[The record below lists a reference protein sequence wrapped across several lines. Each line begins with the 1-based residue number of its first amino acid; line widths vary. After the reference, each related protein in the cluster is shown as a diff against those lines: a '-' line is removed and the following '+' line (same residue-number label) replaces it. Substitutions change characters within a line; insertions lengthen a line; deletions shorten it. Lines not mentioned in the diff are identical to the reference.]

1 MFSFNSPHGWC
12 PVCKGYGVTHHE
24 PEELTPE
31 EEARMD
37 GQIAQAIHEGE
48 ARECPACHGQRLN
61 RDALAVFL
69 GAKNIGEVA
78 RMPVNDAERF
88 FSKLKFRGADAQI
101 ARDII
106 PEVLSRLK
114 FMREVGLDYL
124 QLGRSANTLSGGES
138 QRIRLATQLG
148 SNLRG
153 VLYVLD
159 EPTIGLHPR
168 DNDRLLDTL
177 DSLKAKGNSLLVV
190 EHDEDTMRR
199 ADHIIDL
206 GPGAGIHGGEII
218 AQGHWRQIAQAGDSA
233 TAHYLGHPMA
243 HPLHGKW
250 REVNPRNLPRLEMGG
265 VSVNNLRGIDFSI
278 PAGRLTVITG
288 VSGSG
293 KSTAMRGALIPAV
306 REALQKRA
314 GKAQAPLWKIA
325 HADIFDAVFE
335 VDQSPI
341 GKTPRS
347 TPATYVGF
355 MDTIRQLFSRVPLAR
370 MRGYTHSRFSYN
382 SKGGRCEACQGSGL
396 IKMQMQFLPPAY
408 VHCST
413 CDGKRFNAETLDI
426 LYNGKSIADVL
437 DMSVEEAAS
446 FFAAVPQIARPLN
459 LLMETGLGYLKLGQQ
474 SPTLSGGEAQ
484 RLKLVTELARRDL
497 DNLRGPRRA
506 FKPNL
511 YCLEEPTIGLHMA
524 DVKRLIEVIHRLV
537 DAGHSI
543 VVIEHHLDL
552 IAEADWIIDIGPEG
566 GSGGG
571 KIVYEGDIPGLL
583 KNKKSHTAR
592 YLKAHLKA

>member
-1 MFSFNSPHGWC
+1 
-12 PVCKGYGVTHHE
+12 
-24 PEELTPE
+24 
-31 EEARMD
+31 
-37 GQIAQAIHEGE
+37 
-48 ARECPACHGQRLN
+48 
-61 RDALAVFL
+61 
-69 GAKNIGEVA
+69 
-78 RMPVNDAERF
+78 
-88 FSKLKFRGADAQI
+88 
-101 ARDII
+101 
-106 PEVLSRLK
+106 
-114 FMREVGLDYL
+114 
-124 QLGRSANTLSGGES
+124 
-138 QRIRLATQLG
+138 
-148 SNLRG
+148 
-153 VLYVLD
+153 
-159 EPTIGLHPR
+159 
-168 DNDRLLDTL
+168 
-177 DSLKAKGNSLLVV
+177 
-190 EHDEDTMRR
+190 
-199 ADHIIDL
+199 
-206 GPGAGIHGGEII
+206 
-218 AQGHWRQIAQAGDSA
+218 
-233 TAHYLGHPMA
+233 MA

-355 MDTIRQLFSRVPLAR
+355 MDTIRQLFPVCRWRGCAATRIPVSATTAKADAAR
-370 MRGYTHSRFSYN
+370 PAKAPGSSKCKCN
-382 SKGGRCEACQGSGL
+382 SSPRPMCIA
-396 IKMQMQFLPPAY
+396 PPATGKGSMPKP
-408 VHCST
+408 ST
-413 CDGKRFNAETLDI
+413 FFTMANPSPMCWTCPSRRPPR
-426 LYNGKSIADVL
+426 
-437 DMSVEEAAS
+437 